1 VNLYKAGTSRIHEE
15 IPMFSGSD
23 GASSDQLDYNM
34 RKTTLTSGPHW
45 QRHNRRREGGG
56 LAPGPSSAGLAHVR
70 GNKAQRREKR
80 AKRPPTWAA
89 EQTRSQGKEKAL
101 SQRWSWPNRAE
112 KRGVS
117 LFISSFGYA
126 YFFPIPF

>member
-1 VNLYKAGTSRIHEE
+1 
-15 IPMFSGSD
+15 
-23 GASSDQLDYNM
+23 
-34 RKTTLTSGPHW
+34 
-45 QRHNRRREGGG
+45 
-56 LAPGPSSAGLAHVR
+56 VR

-112 KRGVS
+112 KRGVNIFS
-117 LFISSFGYA
+117 NTVLKMDFESKSKEIKTTPHNNSNA
-126 YFFPIPF
+126 TA